1 MLVEYLNRPV
11 IVKLVTGES
20 LPHDARFYGFSS
32 IHSDMLWF
40 VVPRSSNPLENEK
53 EYHIPISSIA
63 TMELLK

>member
-1 MLVEYLNRPV
+1 MLEEYLNKQV

-20 LPHDARFYGFSS
+20 LPNNARFYGFSS

-40 VVPRSSNPLENEK
+40 VVPRASNPLENEK
-53 EYHIPISSIA
+53 EFHVPISSIA